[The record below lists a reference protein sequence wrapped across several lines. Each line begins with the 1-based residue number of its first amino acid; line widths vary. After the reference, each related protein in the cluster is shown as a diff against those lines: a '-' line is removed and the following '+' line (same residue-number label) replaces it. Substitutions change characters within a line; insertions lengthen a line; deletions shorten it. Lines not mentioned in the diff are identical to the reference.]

1 MNAVFI
7 TDHGSSRVT
16 SRRAR
21 RGPLG
26 RLTGTA
32 FGASAGATGV
42 LDRGDATRGSAVVA
56 GSNVAPAGRAPAGGP
71 VTPLDLVAPE
81 LGAGEVTGMGA
92 VDPARPAPTREA
104 VPSVSTDPA
113 P

>member
-1 MNAVFI
+1 
-7 TDHGSSRVT
+7 
-16 SRRAR
+16 
-21 RGPLG
+21 
-26 RLTGTA
+26 
-32 FGASAGATGV
+32 
-42 LDRGDATRGSAVVA
+42 
-56 GSNVAPAGRAPAGGP
+56 